1 MTKSEW
7 NGVVKILN
15 AMYEDKGRL
24 MFETPEKIKIW
35 YECLSDLDY
44 QGCCEA
50 VKRHALISEFQPK
63 IADIRKQYVTV
74 TNTEQQISEAEA
86 WNYVRAA
93 IRDSI
98 YHADEQFEQLP
109 DIVKRAV
116 ASPDRLRE
124 WGQLPSDT
132 VTSVVRAEFRR
143 GFESAQNSVDEERKT
158 GAMGKAIAEKL
169 AKRLGILD
177 GERINPDADR
187 KYLHTFIDELKEGK

>member
-1 MTKSEW
+1 MTNSEW
-7 NGVVKILN
+7 YGVVKILN

-63 IADIRKQYVTV
+63 IADIRKQYVAV

-93 IRDSI
+93 IRDSL

-143 GFESAQNSVDEERKT
+143 GFESATNSIREEKQVGLLGT
-158 GAMGKAIAEKL
+158 TIAEQIAYKL
-169 AKRLGILD
+169 KNNLTMTREELQIG
-177 GERINPDADR
+177 
-187 KYLHTFIDELKEGK
+187 LKEGK